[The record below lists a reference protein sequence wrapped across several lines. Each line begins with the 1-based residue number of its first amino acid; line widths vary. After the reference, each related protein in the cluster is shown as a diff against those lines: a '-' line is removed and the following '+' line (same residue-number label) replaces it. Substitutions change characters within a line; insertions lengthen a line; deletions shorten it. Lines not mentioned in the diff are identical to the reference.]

1 MYGGSQADLKPM
13 TREQAAAW
21 YHRLMQH
28 PGAWVIDHGG
38 PIGEV
43 RLDHIDMR
51 DRRASLAIGIDDAA
65 SLGQGLGT
73 EAIRRVAEY
82 AFGALGLH
90 RLSVRVLAFN
100 GRAIRAYQ
108 KCGFRIEGRE
118 RESAW
123 IDGTWHDDLIMGLLA
138 DDARSGED
146 A

>member
-1 MYGGSQADLKPM
+1 
-13 TREQAAAW
+13 
-21 YHRLMQH
+21 
-28 PGAWVIDHGG
+28 
-38 PIGEV
+38 
-43 RLDHIDMR
+43 
-51 DRRASLAIGIDDAA
+51 
-65 SLGQGLGT
+65 
-73 EAIRRVAEY
+73 
-82 AFGALGLH
+82 LGLH